1 MISAQGRAG
10 GLITVIIC
18 YEVIDEA
25 TPEAMPR
32 KTCPNCQRPPLVCYC
47 SALVQVA
54 NTTRVLIIQ
63 HPQEQKHPFNTG
75 RMAHMCLSNSELIVA
90 ETLSA
95 TKLASILNT
104 PSALLYPSLPWLD
117 NTLEIKPETKES
129 AGYSN
134 IQQLIVIDAT
144 WNKSKK
150 ILHRNP
156 ALQELPRLHLKG
168 NLSSNYQIRKTT
180 VANGLSTL
188 ESIVKALSTIEP
200 KGEFDAM
207 LQPFE
212 MMIGL
217 QLKNCGGN
225 GQHLDA

>member
-1 MISAQGRAG
+1 
-10 GLITVIIC
+10 
-18 YEVIDEA
+18 
-25 TPEAMPR
+25 MPR
-32 KTCPNCQRPPLVCYC
+32 KTCPNCQRPLPVCYC

-63 HPQEQKHPFNTG
+63 HPLEQKHPFNTG
-75 RMAHMCLSNSELIVA
+75 RMAHLCLSNSELIVA

-95 TKLASILNT
+95 TQLTRILNT
-104 PSALLYPSLPWLD
+104 PSALLYPSLPWLP
-117 NTLEIKPETKES
+117 NTPEVEPEINLEIKDETKES
-129 AGYSN
+129 AVDSN

-150 ILHRNP
+150 ILHLHP
-156 ALQELPRLHLKG
+156 DLQKLPRHHLKG

-188 ESIVKALSTIEP
+188 ESIVKALNIIEP
-200 KGEFDAM
+200 NGESEFEAM

-212 MMIGL
+212 MMISL
-217 QLKNCGGN
+217 QRQNFG
-225 GQHLDA
+225 